1 MTSIFTEYNVNIG
14 LLRWFKKRTRDRF
27 NKQFQSANV
36 GRKQGLPKI
45 KEDKKWFSIV
55 DILRL
60 HQIACYIALI
70 EYKTSQKEISD
81 VMLMLEDLASQRG
94 QNVFYDMI
102 YEWCQNEASTSSE
115 SATTAF
121 SSQAPALAD
130 VADASASTE
139 IIPEYFQAPELPFE
153 SRFFAD
159 TDQSIGQPVMLGSR
173 MQAVR
178 DPIQKHLTDGP
189 TDKILI
195 ISIARISSGASL
207 MK

>member
-1 MTSIFTEYNVNIG
+1 MTSVFTEYNANIG

-36 GRKQGLPKI
+36 GRKQALPKN

-55 DILRL
+55 G
-60 HQIACYIALI
+60 HMALI